1 MIAAFIVPYGPAAKS
16 ISRPETLEIVTI
28 EPAPLASKCGSAAST
43 SPTAPIRSTLKLVC
57 QFSVLS
63 VVARALTLETKPS
76 MPPSAV
82 KLPFTQ
88 SARAAASP
96 TSTALPI
103 AMVPS
108 AVSADWVSATASGV
122 RAQYATDAPSANS
135 PSTTARPMPRVPPVT
150 RNRFPDNPRSMIFP
164 PFSSVGDGSQRS
176 CRTAQLAV
184 NPAVGRCGR
193 QQPLVDLGDG
203 TVVGVDDVG
212 DRHLRY
218 LRQQLVGVESVQPV
232 QLTHPG
238 DHVDLTGPPC
248 LFQRPART
256 DAHQMRIGLEPRP
269 GWATALDQVH
279 DRGDVHRAFD
289 CGATGFAFALAVVTI
304 SEGEQ
309 RTGDI
314 DPQVAG
320 RANGHLWGV
329 HVSAECLG
337 HQGAAYLAPCWGDPD
352 RTEHRV
358 DGQVHGEVAALRRE
372 PQRACGGIVF
382 VYVGPLRQRRLQRG
396 TGGNAGQP
404 AEERDQ
410 RRRTPGACRSQIGQ
424 VDRQRVAR
432 LGALDPERPGLRV
445 QVLGVERS
453 GGHVVAAGDASAV
466 GVLGP

>member
-1 MIAAFIVPYGPAAKS
+1 MIAAFIVPYGPAANS
-16 ISRPETLEIVTI
+16 IARPETLEIVTI
-28 EPAPLASKCGSAAST
+28 EPAPLASRCGSAAST

-57 QFSVLS
+57 QFSGLS
-63 VVARALTLETKPS
+63 GIASALTLATTPS

-82 KLPFTQ
+82 KLLFTQ
-88 SARAAASP
+88 PVSAAASP

-103 AMVPS
+103 TIPPS
-108 AVSADWVSATASGV
+108 PASADWASATESGV
-122 RAQYATDAPSANS
+122 RAQYATAAPSDNS

-150 RNRFPDNPRSMIFP
+150 RKRFPDNPRSMIFP

-256 DAHQMRIGLEPRP
+256 DAHQMRIGLEPGP
-269 GWATALDQVH
+269 GRATALDQVH

-289 CGATGFAFALAVVTI
+289 CGATGFAFALAVVTV
-304 SEGEQ
+304 SQGEQ
-309 RTGDI
+309 RAGNV

-320 RANGHLWGV
+320 RASGHLGCV
-329 HVSAECLG
+329 HVSAERLG
-337 HQGAAYLAPCWGDPD
+337 HQRAAYLAPCWGDAD
-352 RTEHRV
+352 CTEHRV
-358 DGQVHGEVAALRRE
+358 DGQVHCEVAALRRE
-372 PQRACGGIVF
+372 SQRACGGIVF
-382 VYVGPLRQRRLQRG
+382 VYVSPLLQR
-396 TGGNAGQP
+396 
-404 AEERDQ
+404 
-410 RRRTPGACRSQIGQ
+410 
-424 VDRQRVAR
+424 
-432 LGALDPERPGLRV
+432 
-445 QVLGVERS
+445 VL
-453 GGHVVAAGDASAV
+453 
-466 GVLGP
+466 